1 MSEHVV
7 DWRVE
12 GGEDDALRA
21 EGTRLAENARA
32 LLALLAEDDAADRAA
47 PLELSLLL
55 CDDAFI
61 APLNEQWRGI
71 GKATD
76 VLSFPL
82 DEGAALGD
90 VVISVETAA
99 RRVDA
104 PHWRL
109 EDELLFLLIHGVLHL
124 LGHDHMEPEERGLM
138 EAAEQRLWTALGRA
152 GTLR

>member
-12 GGEDDALRA
+12 GDEDDVLLA
-21 EGTRLAENARA
+21 EGARLADNARA
-32 LLALLAEDDAADRAA
+32 LLALLAEDDAADRGK
-47 PLELSLLL
+47 PLVLSLLL

-61 APLNEQWRGI
+61 LPLNEQWRGV

-82 DEGAALGD
+82 NEGAALGD
-90 VVISVETAA
+90 VVISVETAT
-99 RRVDA
+99 RRVDG

-109 EDELLFLLIHGVLHL
+109 EDELLFLLLHGVLHL
-124 LGHDHMEPEERGLM
+124 LGHDHMEPGEQRVM
-138 EAAEQRLWTALGRA
+138 EAAEQRLWTAMGRA